1 MDKFLEE
8 KLKEFEERYG
18 TVKVDGVGEVSM
30 VFNTDNFED
39 PKHINHPCYAHY
51 GVVDDFREFM
61 NQALSDAIKYGEE
74 NGVEKVKKLKPNRI
88 GMIDYLDKKVV
99 LANLTK

>member
-1 MDKFLEE
+1 MNNTNKFIEE
-8 KLKEFEERYG
+8 KVKGIRSNFYVADIARLDYDGEWIKELERQI
-18 TVKVDGVGEVSM
+18 K
-30 VFNTDNFED
+30 
-39 PKHINHPCYAHY
+39 
-51 GVVDDFREFM
+51 
-61 NQALSDAIKYGEE
+61 QALSDAIKYGEE